1 MSENSPTFRL
11 FKKMPTFLNG
21 FASSMD
27 FFSDNEKIYKV
38 DKTEK
43 EADWNSIHADWL
55 AVGNDINKAITEEY
69 EAERK

>member
-1 MSENSPTFRL
+1 MLCQKIAPHSDCLRKCLL
-11 FKKMPTFLNG
+11 F
-21 FASSMD
+21 
-27 FFSDNEKIYKV
+27 